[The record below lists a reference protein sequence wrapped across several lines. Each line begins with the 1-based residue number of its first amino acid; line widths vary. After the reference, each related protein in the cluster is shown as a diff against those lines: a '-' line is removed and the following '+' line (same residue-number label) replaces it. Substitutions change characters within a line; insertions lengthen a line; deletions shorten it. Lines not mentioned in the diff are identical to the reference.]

1 MDKSQIIGK
10 LQEIFRDIL
19 DNEEI
24 VLTETTS
31 AKDIEEW
38 DSLSNVQLVVGI
50 EDEFGIRFTSAE
62 IPSWKNVGDMVE
74 CISKK
79 LQ

>member
-62 IPSWKNVGDMVE
+62 IPSWKNVGDMVDSLE
-74 CISKK
+74 KK
-79 LQ
+79 LK

>member
-31 AKDIEEW
+31 AKDIEGW

>member
-1 MDKSQIIGK
+1 MNKSQIIEK
-10 LQEIFRDIL
+10 VQETFRDIL

-50 EDEFGIRFTSAE
+50 ENEFGIRFTSAE
-62 IPSWKNVGDMVE
+62 IPSWRNVGDMVE

>member
-1 MDKSQIIGK
+1 MDKSQIIEK
-10 LQEIFRDIL
+10 LQDIFRDIL
-19 DNEEI
+19 DNEGI
-24 VLTETTS
+24 VLTEATS

-62 IPSWKNVGDMVE
+62 IPSWRNIGDMVD
-74 CISKK
+74 CILKK
-79 LQ
+79 LI